1 MVPFIQV
8 TPQIFVYG
16 ILASSEFYAFISFIV
31 FWSLRRVSRP
41 TKIQG
46 NSRLRILVFWLT
58 FSPLILYGL
67 LFLLPDLFIFISGLL
82 LMIIT
87 WHLVY
92 VWQSE
97 DHVMAERLLPKLLA
111 SGIMFQYEIC
121 FMPMAI
127 YNLFSTTIQNFL
139 LLVIV
144 SIVASGALV
153 AFDLILIRVIA
164 KKKLTLTIFKGVPR
178 E

>member
-1 MVPFIQV
+1 MMPFIQV

-16 ILASSEFYAFISFIV
+16 ILAFSEFYAFISFIV
-31 FWSLRRVSRP
+31 FWSLRRVSRS

-58 FSPLILYGL
+58 LSPLILYGL
-67 LFLLPDLFIFISGLL
+67 LFLLPDLFIFIVGLL

-97 DHVMAERLLPKLLA
+97 DHVVAERLLPKLLA
-111 SGIMFQYEIC
+111 GGIMFQYEI
-121 FMPMAI
+121 FFTPMAI
-127 YNLFSTTIQNFL
+127 YNIFSPILQNFL
-139 LLVIV
+139 LLGIV
-144 SIVASGALV
+144 SIAGSCALV
-153 AFDLILIRVIA
+153 TLDLLLIRVIA
-164 KKKLTLTIFKGVPR
+164 KKKVS
-178 E
+178 